1 MKKALMVML
10 VVALVAGA
18 GYAYM
23 RFLHVE
29 DPGDAYLR
37 TVSAA
42 MLGDEQLFV
51 DGFTKESRPL
61 VAGLLALSRGRDP
74 KRVKSHPYYYLVSEN
89 IDEVVVDEDIAWLT
103 VRRAGDKG
111 TRGGYDIKL
120 VKDQGTWKIDALAFN
135 AKRRKTDKSH

>member
-1 MKKALMVML
+1 MKKVLML
-10 VVALVAGA
+10 LLIAALVAGA
-18 GYAYM
+18 AYAYM
-23 RFLHVE
+23 HFLHVE

-74 KRVKSHPYYYLVSEN
+74 QRVKSHPYYYLVSEN
-89 IDEVVVDEDIAWLT
+89 IDAVEVDDDVAWLT
-103 VRRAGDKG
+103 VRRASDKG
-111 TRGGYDIKL
+111 SRGGYDIKL
-120 VKDQGTWKIDALAFN
+120 VKDQGSWKIDALAFN
-135 AKRRKTDKSH
+135 AKRRKADRSR

>member
-1 MKKALMVML
+1 MKKVL
-10 VVALVAGA
+10 VVLLSFAVVAGA

-42 MLGDEQLFV
+42 MLGDEQLFI
-51 DGFTKESRPL
+51 DGFTKKSRPL
-61 VAGLLALSRGRDP
+61 VAGLLALSRDRDP
-74 KRVKSHPYYYLVSEN
+74 RRAKAHPYYYLVSEN
-89 IDEVVVDEDIAWLT
+89 IDAVEVNDDIAWLT
-103 VRRAGDKG
+103 VRRAADKG
-111 TRGGYDIKL
+111 ARGGYDIKL

-135 AKRRKTDKSH
+135 AKRRKNEESR